1 MNINLPFKKLRE
13 NSTKFTTKYT
23 SARLCP
29 ICDKRKHEKL
39 EILRKFQFFTDSR
52 LPKKINFQTVRC
64 KLCQI
69 IYQNPAYNKKGLNIL
84 FKEAGMSYGTTLKSK
99 KNQISW
105 LKKNNLLKKNI
116 KVLDVGCFDG
126 SFLSLMPKYV
136 IKFGV
141 EIDKSVIEGAKKKF
155 KKISFINGNFE
166 NFRTKEKFNLITMMH
181 VLEHLLNPEKVL
193 KNLFKISKKKT
204 ILVIEVPIIEN
215 HMSNS
220 LDGFITTQ
228 HMTHFSKNSL
238 NNLLA
243 KCGWKILRSKTIK
256 NYNGYRVTCEKSSEI
271 NKKINVNVNRER
283 QLYKK
288 YKKKHLL
295 SLRSINKRISK
306 FKVGPKTI
314 LCGGGQHLELFYLLT
329 KFFKLSSHSTFVI
342 IDSDIKKT
350 GKSWRG
356 IKILNFE
363 TLKNIRNLNKY
374 KFIISSYAY
383 QNEILRNLKDLKIH
397 SSNIL
402 KIYKKIK
409 RY

>member
-1 MNINLPFKKLRE
+1 
-13 NSTKFTTKYT
+13 
-23 SARLCP
+23 
-29 ICDKRKHEKL
+29 
-39 EILRKFQFFTDSR
+39 
-52 LPKKINFQTVRC
+52 
-64 KLCQI
+64 
-69 IYQNPAYNKKGLNIL
+69 
-84 FKEAGMSYGTTLKSK
+84 
-99 KNQISW
+99 
-105 LKKNNLLKKNI
+105 
-116 KVLDVGCFDG
+116 
-126 SFLSLMPKYV
+126 MPKYV

-141 EIDKSVIEGAKKKF
+141 EIDKSVIEEAKKKF

-288 YKKKHLL
+288 YKKK
-295 SLRSINKRISK
+295 
-306 FKVGPKTI
+306 
-314 LCGGGQHLELFYLLT
+314 
-329 KFFKLSSHSTFVI
+329 TFI
-342 IDSDIKKT
+342 I
-350 GKSWRG
+350 
-356 IKILNFE
+356 FA
-363 TLKNIRNLNKY
+363 LNK
-374 KFIISSYAY
+374 
-383 QNEILRNLKDLKIH
+383 QKDKQI
-397 SSNIL
+397 
-402 KIYKKIK
+402 
-409 RY
+409 